1 MRSIF
6 LCLVDDGQAHGKKK
20 IGEEFVQADWVVSQL
35 D

>member
-6 LCLVDDGQAHGKKK
+6 LCLADDGQAHGKKK
-20 IGEEFVQADWVVSQL
+20 IGDVFVQADWVVSQL